1 MLNAASPDPH
11 GKGGADKSGKK
22 RARRVSFRSSAVSAV
37 GVTGGDTNEYVE
49 EVERVDRD
57 EIPVSTTAR
66 TNHVVEVEVVA
77 TKVKETLAQGQG
89 LGQGLG
95 TAQGPGLASTPIIES
110 IPTKTLT
117 KSPSPNKGPLVVEN
131 ENRQGVGSSNDHPQ
145 SSSEQSTTTSSSLP
159 LSEPLSQPLPAGVTA
174 HLDAES
180 GKYFYSDQS
189 DNKTSWTI
197 PGTESTISTIY
208 VFNWLPLSP

>member
-37 GVTGGDTNEYVE
+37 GVMGGDTNEYVE

-77 TKVKETLAQGQG
+77 TKAKVISGQG
-89 LGQGLG
+89 LGTG
-95 TAQGPGLASTPIIES
+95 TAQGPGLASNPTIES
-110 IPTKTLT
+110 TPTKTLT

-208 VFNWLPLSP
+208 VFNWLPFSP